1 MMIKRNAEY
10 QIYLYPNML
19 PSLLTQSMVWLFT
32 LINMTL
38 LSQEIFV

>member
-19 PSLLTQSMVWLFT
+19 TSLLTQSMVWLFT